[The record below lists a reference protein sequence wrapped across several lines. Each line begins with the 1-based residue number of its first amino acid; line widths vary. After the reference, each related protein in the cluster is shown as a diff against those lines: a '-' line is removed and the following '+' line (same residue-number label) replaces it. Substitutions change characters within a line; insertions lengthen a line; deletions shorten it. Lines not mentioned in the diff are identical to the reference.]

1 MGCRVSQLVFD
12 GESLITPEA
21 IANAFASS
29 VSRRHGEEFETG
41 KAELAVILGIAQ
53 QQFREGRD
61 PAAIVH
67 RANAALHKLRDK
79 SHPAVWQAMI
89 PVAQNHPVSEFFH
102 QDPFVRWSFEKP
114 RGYSGDAHLLDF
126 IYGHPSVAKELASAS
141 SVGNALYGY
150 TYYAP
155 SAAAVRERRDL
166 LAMHVDGIAAARGPE
181 MEILAIAGGHLRE
194 ASRSTALKKGQIKR
208 WVALDQ
214 DPLSVGSITR
224 DFAGMPVEAM
234 DGSVRGLLTNA
245 YKLGRF
251 DFVYAAGLY
260 DYLPHKVAVRL
271 TQSCLQLLKPD
282 GIFLFANF
290 SPEMTD
296 DGFLETFMNWALL
309 QRSEED
315 MWAIINASVDRN
327 SVEAS
332 VYFGSNRNIVYAV
345 LRKRQEIR
353 LAPVPAIP
361 DWTERFEAVMEPM
374 DGWLVWDNLMDLPA
388 EQAGLELFGLSHP
401 EALTHCRR
409 LNRAWPLHRSM
420 PLS

>member
-1 MGCRVSQLVFD
+1 MSQVVFD
-12 GESLITPEA
+12 GASFITPEA
-21 IANAFASS
+21 IANAFVSS
-29 VSRRHGEEFETG
+29 EVRSHLHRSGFEAG
-41 KAELAVILGIAQ
+41 KAELAVILSMAQRQFEQGKIPAGITA
-53 QQFREGRD
+53 D
-61 PAAIVH
+61 
-67 RANAALHKLRDK
+67 LHNLRDK
-79 SHPAVWQAMI
+79 LPASMWQELI
-89 PVAQNHPVSEFFH
+89 PIAQEHPVSEFFL
-102 QDPFVRWSFEKP
+102 QDPFTRWSFEKP

-126 IYGHPSVAKELASAS
+126 IYGHPSLVGEIADAS
-141 SVGNALYGY
+141 SLGRALYEK
-150 TYYAP
+150 TRNA
-155 SAAAVRERRDL
+155 SSSDAVRERRDL
-166 LAMHVDGIAAARGPE
+166 LTLHVDGITAARGGE
-181 MEILAIAGGHLRE
+181 TEILAIAGGHLRE
-194 ASRSTALKKGQIKR
+194 ARRSIALEKGHIRR

-214 DPLSVGSITR
+214 DPLSVGSIAR
-224 DFAGMPVEAM
+224 DFPGMPVEAL

-245 YKLGRF
+245 YQLGRF

-260 DYLPHKVAVRL
+260 DYLPHKVAVKL

-296 DGFLETFMNWALL
+296 DGYMETFMNWALL

-327 SVEAS
+327 CVEAS

-353 LAPVPAIP
+353 VAPVPAVP
-361 DWTERFEAVMEPM
+361 DWTERFEAIMEPM

-401 EALTHCRR
+401 EALMHCRR
-409 LNRAWPLHRSM
+409 LNGAWPSHRSM
-420 PLS
+420 SLS